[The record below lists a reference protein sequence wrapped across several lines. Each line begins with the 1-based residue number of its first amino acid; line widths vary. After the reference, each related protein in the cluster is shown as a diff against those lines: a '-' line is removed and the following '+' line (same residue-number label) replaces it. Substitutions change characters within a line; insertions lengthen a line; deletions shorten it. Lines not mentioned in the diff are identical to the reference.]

1 MRLVL
6 RRIITFLTIRLIMD
20 MVDPDASAES
30 AVQALQWCVNM
41 GHQDILQ
48 ALLKTHFTHRKL
60 SDMAEQCAEVL
71 VRVVQAGS
79 CDLLQQLL
87 PYVDESFLW
96 EIGQSK
102 DKNHVT
108 KLLCIAVEKG
118 SDEMVEILT
127 QRGGDVDSFY
137 HGKPLLHLSLTLGHV
152 SIARKLVSAGANVA
166 AIDKRGE
173 SVLIPAI
180 CSSIEEKDE
189 VIYWLLQ
196 QGIDARHKGSSGKE
210 PIHIAAAHS
219 GSAIKQLVN
228 TGCDVNVQD
237 EVNGDTPLHIACGL
251 CCPETVKTLN
261 PIWCKN

>member
-1 MRLVL
+1 MME
-6 RRIITFLTIRLIMD
+6 I
-20 MVDPDASAES
+20 VDPDASTES
-30 AVQALQWCVNM
+30 AIQALQWCVNM

-60 SDMAEQCAEVL
+60 SDMAEQCVEVL

-87 PYVDESFLW
+87 PYVDDSFLS
-96 EIGQSK
+96 EIDQNK
-102 DKNHVT
+102 DRNHVT

-118 SDEMVEILT
+118 SDKMVDILT
-127 QRGGDVDSFY
+127 ERGGDVDSFY

-180 CSSIEEKDE
+180 CSSIEEK
-189 VIYWLLQ
+189 VRIKISIKLLNSTLR
-196 QGIDARHKGSSGKE
+196 AHAKYNNVSSSLENK
-210 PIHIAAAHS
+210 
-219 GSAIKQLVN
+219 
-228 TGCDVNVQD
+228 
-237 EVNGDTPLHIACGL
+237 DTRDHLGVP
-251 CCPETVKTLN
+251 
-261 PIWCKN
+261 